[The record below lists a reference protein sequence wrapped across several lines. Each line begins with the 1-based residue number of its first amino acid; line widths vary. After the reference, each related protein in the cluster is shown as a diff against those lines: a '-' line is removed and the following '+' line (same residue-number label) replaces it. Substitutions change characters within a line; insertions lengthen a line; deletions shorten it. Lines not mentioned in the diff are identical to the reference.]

1 MSINYK
7 VQYFNFN
14 RNFHIYNTH
23 IYDVYAPK
31 IILNLSYY
39 VCIQKKPL
47 ENKTLMPEE
56 KPATKKRLSVKV
68 IKKIT
73 ILTNTNIIH
82 ILYKTFFLEEKRH
95 Y

>member
-1 MSINYK
+1 MF
-7 VQYFNFN
+7 V
-14 RNFHIYNTH
+14 
-23 IYDVYAPK
+23 
-31 IILNLSYY
+31 
-39 VCIQKKPL
+39 IQKKPS

-73 ILTNTNIIH
+73 ILINTINIINT
-82 ILYKTFFLEEKRH
+82 LYKTFIFLEEKRH